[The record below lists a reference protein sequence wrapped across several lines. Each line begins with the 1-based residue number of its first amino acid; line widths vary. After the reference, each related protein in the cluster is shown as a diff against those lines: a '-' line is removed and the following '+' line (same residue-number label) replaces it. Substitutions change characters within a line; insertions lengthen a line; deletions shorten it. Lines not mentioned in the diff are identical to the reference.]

1 MTVMNTV
8 MLSELVP
15 FFIRLNSTN
24 SSLSLTL
31 MLALPNSMHTIG
43 DEVANE
49 IKSDLIHCRIQHE
62 TVYA

>member
-1 MTVMNTV
+1 MIVMDTV

-15 FFIRLNSTN
+15 FIIRLDSKN

-43 DEVANE
+43 DEVANG
-49 IKSDLIHCRIQHE
+49 IKEVI
-62 TVYA
+62 